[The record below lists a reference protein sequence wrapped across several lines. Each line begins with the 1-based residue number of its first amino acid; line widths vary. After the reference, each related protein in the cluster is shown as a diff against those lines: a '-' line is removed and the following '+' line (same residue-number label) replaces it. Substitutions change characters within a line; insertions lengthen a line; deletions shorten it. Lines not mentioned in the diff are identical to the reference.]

1 MNSGQTVFRQLLQ
14 YLPRHEFNVC
24 VRRYRGEYWAK
35 SFSTFDQFLCLAYAQ
50 LSGRESL
57 RDIETCLNSHRDK
70 LYHVGFRGAVSRT
83 TLADANERRDWR
95 IFQDFGHVLIGIA
108 QRLYQNEP
116 LAIELKQPLFAFD
129 STTIDLCLSLFP
141 WAEFRMTKAAV
152 KMHTL
157 IDLRGSIPTFVAV
170 TTGKVHDVRM
180 LDEMPVTEDAIYTMD
195 RGYVDFARLYAIH
208 KQGAFFVVRAKD
220 NLRYQR
226 LYSSPKDKE
235 AGIRADQVITLVTQ
249 KSKKGFPEKLRRVSY
264 VDKERN
270 KRLVFLTNH
279 FDVAAKTVADIYKQR
294 WQVELF
300 FKWIKQH
307 LRIKAFYG
315 TSINAVKSQIWV
327 ALCIYLLVAIAKK
340 RLGSK
345 CSLYTFLQI
354 IEVNLFEKKPISSVV
369 QRLSSK
375 TQNRLAVTSLIYS
388 VINRTAVTG
397 IENHWQSPQHFQ

>member
-24 VRRYRGEYWAK
+24 VRRYRGEHWAK
-35 SFSTFDQFLCLAYAQ
+35 TFSTFDQFLCLAYAQ
-50 LSGRESL
+50 MSGRDSL

-70 LYHVGFRGAVSRT
+70 LYHVGFRGTVSRS
-83 TLADANERRDWR
+83 TLADSNERRDWR
-95 IFQDFGHVLIGIA
+95 IFQDFGQILIDIA
-108 QRLYQNEP
+108 QQLYKNEP

-129 STTIDLCLSLFP
+129 STTIDLCLTLFP
-141 WAEFRMTKAAV
+141 WAEFRKTKAAV

-170 TTGKVHDVRM
+170 TVGKMHDVRM

-195 RGYVDFARLYAIH
+195 RGYLDYTRLYAIH
-208 KQGAFFVVRAKD
+208 KQGAFFVVRAKA

-226 LYSSPKDKE
+226 LYSSPKDKD
-235 AGIRADQVITLVTQ
+235 AGIRADQVITLATQ
-249 KSKKGFPEKLRRVSY
+249 KAKKGYPERLRRVSY

-279 FDVAAKTVADIYKQR
+279 FDITAKTVADVYKQR

-307 LRIKAFYG
+307 LRIKSFYG

-340 RLGSK
+340 RLK
-345 CSLYTFLQI
+345 IECSLYTFLQI
-354 IEVNLFEKKPISSVV
+354 IEVNLFEKKPISSMVV
-369 QRLSSK
+369 EALKRNPDPLSSD
-375 TQNRLAVTSLIYS
+375 QLILFD
-388 VINRTAVTG
+388 N
-397 IENHWQSPQHFQ
+397 

>member
-24 VRRYRGEYWAK
+24 VRRYRGEHWAK

-95 IFQDFGHVLIGIA
+95 IFQDFGHVLISVA
-108 QRLYQNEP
+108 QRLYQDEP

-141 WAEFRMTKAAV
+141 WAEFRKTKAAV

-327 ALCIYLLVAIAKK
+327 ALCIYLLVAITKK
-340 RLGSK
+340 RLTIE

-354 IEVNLFEKKPISSVV
+354 IEVNLFEKKPISSVATEA
-369 QRLSSK
+369 LK
-375 TQNRLAVTSLIYS
+375 QNKLLLNSNQL
-388 VINRTAVTG
+388 NLFG
-397 IENHWQSPQHFQ
+397 N